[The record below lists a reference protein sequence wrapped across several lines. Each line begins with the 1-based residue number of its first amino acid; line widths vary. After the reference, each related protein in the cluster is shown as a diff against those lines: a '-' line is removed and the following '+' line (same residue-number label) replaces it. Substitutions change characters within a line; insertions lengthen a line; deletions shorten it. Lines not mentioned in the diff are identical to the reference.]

1 MDRMVYFDQL
11 VNGIVGGGVTI
22 PKPEFIKEHKK
33 LLDVLRKGTKADRL
47 REAKDQAKELFN
59 MLKKERKRK

>member
-11 VNGIVGGGVTI
+11 VGGGVTI
-22 PKPEFIKEHKK
+22 PKPEFIKEHKN

-47 REAKDQAKELFN
+47 REAKDQAKELFD